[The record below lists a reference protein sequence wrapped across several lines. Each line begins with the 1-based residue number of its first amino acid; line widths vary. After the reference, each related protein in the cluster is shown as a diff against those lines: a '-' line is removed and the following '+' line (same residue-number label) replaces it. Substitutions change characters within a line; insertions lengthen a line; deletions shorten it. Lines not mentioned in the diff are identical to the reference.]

1 MMRLC
6 SIIALLFGFVVTA
19 QANPF
24 PSKDYE
30 LKVEVLSSELDTPWA
45 LAFLPDGGILIT
57 ERDGNLRLFKDGT
70 LSKPLKG
77 TPKVWAR
84 GQGGLLDVAIDT
96 NFPENRWVYLSF
108 AEAGEGGGGTAVA
121 RGQLDGLELQNT
133 EVIYRQNIKTR
144 AGRHFGSRLV
154 FAKDGTLF
162 VTHGDRADRPR
173 SQDPFDHAG
182 SIVRINPDGTIPADN
197 PFVDGKKALPEIWSI
212 GHRNA
217 QGITIHPET
226 NDIWTSE
233 HGARGG
239 DEINQPKAGKNYG
252 WPIISYGRHYSG
264 GKIGIGVARD
274 GLEQPQFYWDPSI
287 APSSILFYQGDLFP
301 KWKGDIFVGA
311 LALELISRLS
321 EEGGKVTET
330 ERLLEG
336 EVGRVRDIA
345 EGPDGA
351 LYLLT
356 NADNGY
362 LLRVTPAN

>member
-6 SIIALLFGFVVTA
+6 RFIVILFGFVLPV

-30 LKVEVLSSELDTPWA
+30 LKVEVLSSELETPWA
-45 LAFLPDGGILIT
+45 LAFLPDESILIT
-57 ERDGNLRLFKDGT
+57 ERGGHLRLFKNGT

-77 TPKVWAR
+77 TPQVWAR
-84 GQGGLLDVAIDT
+84 GQGGLLDVAIDP
-96 NFPENRWVYLSF
+96 NFAENRWVYLGF
-108 AEAGEGGGGTAVA
+108 AQAGEGGGGTAVA
-121 RGQLDGLELQNT
+121 RGQLNGLTLQNT
-133 EVIYRQNIKTR
+133 EVIYRQNIKTETS
-144 AGRHFGSRLV
+144 RHFGSRLV
-154 FAKDGTLF
+154 FARDGTLF
-162 VTHGDRADRPR
+162 ITHGDRANRPR

-182 SIVRINPDGTIPADN
+182 SIVRINPDGSVPADN
-197 PFVDGKKALPEIWSI
+197 PFANGKKALREIWSI

-226 NDIWTSE
+226 GDIWTSE

-264 GKIGIGVARD
+264 GKIGVGVARE
-274 GLEQPQFYWDPSI
+274 GLEQPQFFWDPSI

-311 LALELISRLS
+311 LALQLISRLS
-321 EEGGKVTET
+321 EDNGKVTET

-356 NADNGY
+356 NADSGY
-362 LLRVTPAN
+362 LLRVAPAN